1 MIALAMRYLTKGREI
16 HVNAGDAVYKIGHPI
31 GDDAIYFIV
40 SGNVKL
46 VRRMGDGA
54 EFVYPCGPDDTFG
67 VVSSMAGQ
75 SREEDAIAAEPC
87 QIYVWSKDAFESAV
101 SLYIEFARLAIQ
113 NLSRYL
119 RAVNKEL
126 AKVGRF

>member
-1 MIALAMRYLTKGREI
+1 MRYLTKGRELS
-16 HVNAGDAVYKIGHPI
+16 VKAGESIYRFGSPI
-31 GDDAIYFIV
+31 GDDGIYYVI
-40 SGNVKL
+40 SGSVKL
-46 VRRMGDGA
+46 VRRMRDGTDFTY
-54 EFVYPCGPDDTFG
+54 ECGPEDTFG
-67 VVSSMAGQ
+67 VVSTMAG
-75 SREEDAIAAEPC
+75 SKREEDAVAITDS

-119 RAVNKEL
+119 RAVNREL

>member
-1 MIALAMRYLTKGREI
+1 
-16 HVNAGDAVYKIGHPI
+16 
-31 GDDAIYFIV
+31 
-40 SGNVKL
+40 
-46 VRRMGDGA
+46 
-54 EFVYPCGPDDTFG
+54 
-67 VVSSMAGQ
+67 
-75 SREEDAIAAEPC
+75 
-87 QIYVWSKDAFESAV
+87 V

>member
-1 MIALAMRYLTKGREI
+1 MRYLTKGREI
-16 HVNAGDAVYKIGHPI
+16 QVKAGDAVYKTGQLI
-31 GDDAIYFIV
+31 GDDAIYFIIN
-40 SGNVKL
+40 GNVKL
-46 VRRMGDGA
+46 TRKMSDGA

-67 VVSSMAGQ
+67 VVSAMAGQ
-75 SREEDAIAAEPC
+75 QREEDAVATEPC

-101 SLYIEFARLAIQ
+101 SLYIEFARLSIQ

>member
-1 MIALAMRYLTKGREI
+1 MRYLTKGREI
-16 HVNAGDAVYKIGHPI
+16 HVKAGQPVYRTGDPI

-40 SGNVKL
+40 SGNVHL
-46 VRRMGDGA
+46 VRRMKDGA

-67 VVSSMAGQ
+67 VVSAIAG
-75 SREEDAIAAEPC
+75 SERAEDAIAAEPS
-87 QIYVWSKDAFESAV
+87 QIYVWSKESFESAV

>member
-1 MIALAMRYLTKGREI
+1 MRYLTKGREI
-16 HVNAGDAVYKIGHPI
+16 QVNAGDAVYKTGQSI

-40 SGNVKL
+40 SGNVRL
-46 VRRMGDGA
+46 VRRMHDGE

-67 VVSSMAGQ
+67 VVSAMAGQ
-75 SREEDAIAAEPC
+75 QREEDAVALEAC
-87 QIYVWSKDAFESAV
+87 HIYVWSKDALESAV

>member
-1 MIALAMRYLTKGREI
+1 MRYLTKGREI
-16 HVNAGDAVYKIGHPI
+16 HIKAGDSVYRTGENI

-40 SGNVKL
+40 SGSVKL
-46 VRRMGDGA
+46 VRKMGDGA

-67 VVSSMAGQ
+67 VTSAMAG
-75 SREEDAIAAEPC
+75 SEREEDAIAQEPS

>member
-1 MIALAMRYLTKGREI
+1 MRYLTKGREI
-16 HVNAGDAVYKIGHPI
+16 QVNAGDPVYRTGQPI
-31 GDDAIYFIV
+31 AEDAIYFIV
-40 SGNVKL
+40 SGSVKL
-46 VRRMGDGA
+46 VRTMKDGT

-67 VVSSMAGQ
+67 VVSAMAGQ
-75 SREEDAIAAEPC
+75 EREEDAIALETA